1 KLVVSAD
8 GERLLGGILVGDANA
23 YPALLA
29 TTRQQRP
36 LPARPHELLFG
47 AAAPAGVPD
56 GDDALV
62 CACNGV
68 SRGAICAAI
77 RDHDLTAVAAV
88 KARTRAAT
96 GCGGCAPLVQQ
107 LLDVTLAQGGR
118 PVTRHLC
125 EHFAYTR
132 QELFQIVK
140 INRIESFAAL
150 LGSHGT
156 GGGCE
161 VC

>member
-1 KLVVSAD
+1 VYEDRLRNVYQKLVLSAD
-8 GERLLGGILVGDANA
+8 GERLLGGILVGDAGP
-23 YPALLA
+23 YGTLLV
-29 TTRQQRP
+29 TMRQQRP
-36 LPARPHELLFG
+36 LSARPHELLFG
-47 AAAPAGVPD
+47 AASPAAVPD

-77 RDHDLTAVAAV
+77 ADHALTSVADV

-107 LLDVTLAQGGR
+107 LLDATLAQAGR
-118 PVTRHLC
+118 TVARHLC
-125 EHFAYTR
+125 EHFAHTR

-140 INRIESFAAL
+140 
-150 LGSHGT
+150 
-156 GGGCE
+156 
-161 VC
+161 